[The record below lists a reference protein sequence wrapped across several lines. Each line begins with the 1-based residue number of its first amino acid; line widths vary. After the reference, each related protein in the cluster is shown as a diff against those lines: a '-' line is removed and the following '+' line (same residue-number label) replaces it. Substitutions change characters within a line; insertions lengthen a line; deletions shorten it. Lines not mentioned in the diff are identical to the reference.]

1 MQALVPAIAMHH
13 KTLRGLLGKYRG
25 AEVYAEADA
34 LLLSFQEPAD
44 AVAWCLASQQVG
56 STYRQPSSARTP
68 AGKDMAGP
76 SPHPTCPEDQAAGCA
91 ADTSA
96 AKHLLV
102 ARLSEKAS
110 STCRPAVRQGST
122 AHSSARAARHHC
134 SLLNTTSGKA
144 EPCSPALRM
153 PAGSHQLQLAC
164 GSAAAPSDHNQDPGE
179 PEPGERLARLHMDS
193 MQWRPAPSCQ
203 GTASRAWYGRSA
215 ASCINH
221 ATGGPATACLY
232 WLCDVWH
239 WSAVHMA
246 LLGDT
251 ASLHSAC
258 NACRLA
264 DVWLP
269 QLSDTTLQDS
279 LCSARRSANVW
290 MAQLADRLSLQCC
303 CST

>member
-1 MQALVPAIAMHH
+1 M
-13 KTLRGLLGKYRG
+13 
-25 AEVYAEADA
+25 
-34 LLLSFQEPAD
+34 SFQEPAD

-179 PEPGERLARLHMDS
+179 PEPGERLAGLHMDS

-203 GTASRAWYGRSA
+203 GTASRAWHGVQQLA
-215 ASCINH
+215 ASTMRQVAQRQHVCTGSVMSGTGQLCTWRCL
-221 ATGGPATACLY
+221 ATQPPCTALAMLAAWPMCGCRSLVTQPY
-232 WLCDVWH
+232 RIA
-239 WSAVHMA
+239 SAVLSERLDGA
-246 LLGDT
+246 
-251 ASLHSAC
+251 AC
-258 NACRLA
+258 
-264 DVWLP
+264 
-269 QLSDTTLQDS
+269 
-279 LCSARRSANVW
+279 
-290 MAQLADRLSLQCC
+290 
-303 CST
+303 